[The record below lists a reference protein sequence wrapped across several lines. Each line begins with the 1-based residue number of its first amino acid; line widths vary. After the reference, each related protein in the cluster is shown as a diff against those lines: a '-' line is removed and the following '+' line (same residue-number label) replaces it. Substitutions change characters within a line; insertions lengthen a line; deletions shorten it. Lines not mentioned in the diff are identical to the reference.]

1 MGRRPGRDADRGHDQ
16 AAHGGDRDATRPQN
30 LFRLGAARSESDCQR
45 VLVCLFG
52 MHIDLPPFRPH
63 PLVRGGHLQ
72 TIVGSYLPSPAAKGV
87 VLHRVSLPDGDAI
100 ALHDD
105 GGLSDRSVA
114 ILVHGLAGSHQSGYM
129 ARSSAKLRAAGVRV
143 FRMDLRGCGAGLS
156 LARHPL
162 HAGRSEDL
170 AAVID
175 YVRSACSGC
184 SIHIVGFSMGANI
197 ALKLAGE
204 QGLSARFSSLM
215 AVSPPID
222 PASCPRRIARGF
234 SRVYDRR
241 FVRSL
246 VTHICQRRAAVP
258 DGLYRPLVPHPR
270 RLVEFDSLFTAPL
283 SGFADVHDYYARA
296 SSNIVLS
303 KIAVPTLI
311 VTAASDPIVP
321 VASFERASYSPTT
334 QLVVAPCGGHL
345 GFIAACGTDADRRW
359 LDWRVLEWVQSQGQ
373 RLT

>member
-1 MGRRPGRDADRGHDQ
+1 M
-16 AAHGGDRDATRPQN
+16 
-30 LFRLGAARSESDCQR
+30 L
-45 VLVCLFG
+45 
-52 MHIDLPPFRPH
+52 IDLPLFRPH
-63 PLVRGGHLQ
+63 PLIRGGHLQ
-72 TIVGSYLPSPAAKGV
+72 TIVGSYLPSSTVDASTV
-87 VLHRVSLPDGDAI
+87 HHVSLADGDTI

-105 GGLSDRSVA
+105 GGLSDCNVV
-114 ILVHGLAGSHQSGYM
+114 ILVHGLGGSHQSGYM
-129 ARSSAKLRAAGVRV
+129 LRCSAKLRAAGHRV
-143 FRMDLRGCGAGLS
+143 FRMDLRGCGAGLR

-170 AAVID
+170 AAVVD
-175 YVRSACSGC
+175 FLHRQCTDGA
-184 SIHIVGFSMGANI
+184 IHIVGFSMGANI

-204 QGLSARFSSLM
+204 QGASARFASVM

-222 PASCPRRIARGF
+222 LAMCTRHIAQGL

-246 VTHICQRRAAVP
+246 VTHVRQRIAAVP
-258 DGLYRPLVPHPR
+258 DALARPLVPHPR

-296 SSNIVLS
+296 SSTPVLS

-321 VASFERASYSPTT
+321 VESFERATYSPTT
-334 QLVVAPCGGHL
+334 QLVIAPCGGHL
-345 GFIAACGTDADRRW
+345 GFVAARGIDADRRW
-359 LDWRVLEWVQSQGQ
+359 LDWRIVDWIGERSTPID
-373 RLT
+373 R